1 MSKRQI
7 IGEGERATFKLLK
20 KHYGEQTFILTQVPL
35 TDLLN
40 DEFRESLSERQKKE
54 TIEKPT
60 FLEYKYALDMCM
72 DKLDEYK
79 MRLHLDYY
87 LGKSD
92 VKPPVAGMYS

>member
-1 MSKRQI
+1 VPEK
-7 IGEGERATFKLLK
+7 ERKYPRWDMIDKLFEKL
-20 KHYGEQTFILTQVPL
+20 
-35 TDLLN
+35 D
-40 DEFRESLSERQKKE
+40 E
-54 TIEKPT
+54 TIDKFVDKEKPT